1 MEILPGPER
10 RLQWGVP
17 AGRRDP
23 LTHQP
28 LHDDLLISAA
38 LCAVLDDQ
46 AAGEARS
53 SVIQAADPL
62 ECYKE
67 VV

>member
-1 MEILPGPER
+1 
-10 RLQWGVP
+10 
-17 AGRRDP
+17 
-23 LTHQP
+23 